1 MKWHGVI
8 GYGETTETE
17 PGIWTERITERVYSG
32 EILRNTRMLQTSG
45 QVNDNI
51 NISNSISIISDPYAN
66 KNFHSIKYVEF
77 MGTNWNINSVEP
89 KYPRLI
95 LTIGGAYNGNT
106 PTTTN

>member
-17 PGIWTERITERVYSG
+17 PGICTEHITERVYSG

-77 MGTNWNINSVEP
+77 MGTKWKVTNVDVQ
-89 KYPRLI
+89 YPRLI
-95 LTIGGAYNGNT
+95 LSIGGVYNG
-106 PTTTN
+106 

>member
-17 PGIWTERITERVYSG
+17 PGIWTELITERVYSG

-77 MGTNWNINSVEP
+77 MGTKWKVTNVDVQ
-89 KYPRLI
+89 YPRLI
-95 LTIGGAYNGNT
+95 LSIGGVYNG
-106 PTTTN
+106 

>member
-77 MGTNWNINSVEP
+77 MGTKWKVTNVDVQ
-89 KYPRLI
+89 YPRLI
-95 LTIGGAYNGNT
+95 LSIGGVYNG
-106 PTTTN
+106 

>member
-17 PGIWTERITERVYSG
+17 PGIWTELITERVYSG

-77 MGTNWNINSVEP
+77 MGTKWKVTNVDVQ
-89 KYPRLI
+89 YPRLS
-95 LTIGGAYNGNT
+95 LSIGGVYNG
-106 PTTTN
+106 

>member
-17 PGIWTERITERVYSG
+17 PGIWTEHITERVYSG

-77 MGTNWNINSVEP
+77 MGTKWKVTNVDVQ
-89 KYPRLI
+89 YPRLF
-95 LTIGGAYNGNT
+95 LSIGGVYNG
-106 PTTTN
+106 

>member
-17 PGIWTERITERVYSG
+17 PGIWTERITDRVYSG

-77 MGTNWNINSVEP
+77 MGTKWKVTNVDVQ
-89 KYPRLI
+89 YPRLI
-95 LTIGGAYNGNT
+95 LSIGGVYNG
-106 PTTTN
+106 